1 VAVTKI
7 AGRANHWRLTMAACV
22 FLLIAVAALSLI
34 CALIVHHS
42 CIDPPPPVIRPDPGT
57 PLADYCSAADTA
69 HPWLLALFPPVL
81 AAFGI
86 VLVRRRKRWTV
97 WICLAIATAAVTNA
111 IVASQLTS
119 AYTI

>member
-1 VAVTKI
+1 
-7 AGRANHWRLTMAACV
+7 MAACV
-22 FLLIAVAALSLI
+22 FLLIALAALSLI
-34 CALIVHHS
+34 CALIVHHW
-42 CIDPPPPVIRPDPGT
+42 CIEPPPPVSVPDPGT

-69 HPWLLALFPPVL
+69 HPWPLALLAPVL

-86 VLVRRRKRWTV
+86 MLVRRRTRWTA

-119 AYTI
+119 AHTI